1 MLGTAPLGGWKV
13 PYDGPVD
20 TNFAISVDRHMCSAR
35 IGRRFFGVLGRV
47 GFIPRKAS
55 DEDRR
60 LKKEARAVVGQGL
73 LMSTTREDVLRT
85 NIIETL
91 RMRRGSCKDPGRGG
105 LLVS

>member
-1 MLGTAPLGGWKV
+1 M
-13 PYDGPVD
+13 
-20 TNFAISVDRHMCSAR
+20 
-35 IGRRFFGVLGRV
+35 LGRV

-73 LMSTTREDVLRT
+73 LMSTTREDTERI
-85 NIIETL
+85 IIETL